1 MYLKNTRTDSSFIES
16 IIISLDS
23 NLSLFESNSEYRKN
37 SMENYLS
44 VLDKDMI
51 IRSFWRFPPEN
62 KSEMKRQIY
71 I

>member
-16 IIISLDS
+16 VIISLDS

-51 IRSFWRFPPEN
+51 IRRVFGDFNS
-62 KSEMKRQIY
+62 KSENEKTNL
-71 I
+71 